1 MNPRSVRC
9 RLLATTLCLLL
20 SPHLARAQQA
30 EEDRSASEP
39 EPTAPVRFD
48 YGAAAKAALDEAAA
62 AASKIHDGAPS
73 AIAIAQVADVTWAVD
88 EARAEKLFTQA
99 FALASDEAAR
109 SGARGEAGR
118 YARVRVA
125 RLYAPH
131 DTDAVIKQING
142 GFDTPFR
149 NDGPESAAR
158 TRAELYAEIGLAIV
172 ESDPS
177 RATYLARLSLD
188 TGIVTIA
195 LCQLIG
201 ALPRGPA
208 LDILADAIRFA
219 GYGTRASLVTLRE
232 LDYGAR
238 IFGHGPA
245 GSAGGAFSTDIARLW
260 AMSAFQV
267 LDAAYAELVIARRTG
282 RPPVIPAAELRA
294 IADLQY
300 FLPVVFATYAPDLA
314 DRAEPLVDALA
325 SIAPGDVVLTT
336 EVMYLDAH
344 RLGVKAMLEIA
355 DKTPN
360 SLLADALYRSAAF
373 SIVSNEDDRRRD
385 QSARLV
391 VGKIRSDRLRTI
403 ASDEVVLELVRQA
416 AVQRRWSEAASVA
429 GKLSDQDLRLQTYG
443 ALAHAAA
450 NADDEIAATLA
461 NDSRREVRTSF
472 PTTRIVAALLSSSL
486 AAASLDD
493 GQAALADL
501 RGALSILD
509 RVNPSL
515 DEAFRPTPFDVDF
528 GASFGDERVSVTT
541 APFIAE
547 LPLWQTFAAVATV
560 DPVGLEGSAKS
571 VRTLPRRVDV
581 LVALAQVFLDLG
593 RSEKASR

>member
-1 MNPRSVRC
+1 MSSRSVRFQ
-9 RLLATTLCLLL
+9 LLATTLCLLFA
-20 SPHLARAQQA
+20 PHLAGAQQA
-30 EEDRSASEP
+30 LNDGTSTEP
-39 EPTAPVRFD
+39 EPTTVRFD
-48 YGAAAKAALDEAAA
+48 YGAAARAALDEAAA

-73 AIAIAQVADVTWAVD
+73 AIAMAQVADVTWSVD
-88 EARAEKLFTQA
+88 EARAEKLFKKA
-99 FALASDEAAR
+99 FDLATDEAAR
-109 SGARGEAGR
+109 GGARGDDGR

-125 RLYAPH
+125 RLYALH
-131 DTDAVIKQING
+131 DTDAVIKQIDG
-142 GFDTPFR
+142 GFDTPFQS
-149 NDGPESAAR
+149 DAPESAGR
-158 TRAELYAEIGLAIV
+158 TRAELYAEIGLAIA

-188 TGIVTIA
+188 TGFVTPA

-201 ALPRGPA
+201 ALPRDPA
-208 LDILADAIRFA
+208 LEILADAIRFA
-219 GYGTRASLVTLRE
+219 GYGPRASLVTLRE

-245 GSAGGAFSTDIARLW
+245 GSASGAFSADIARLW
-260 AMSAFQV
+260 AVSAFQV
-267 LDAAYAELVIARRTG
+267 LDAAYAELVIARRMG
-282 RPPVIPAAELRA
+282 RAPVIPAAELRA
-294 IADLQY
+294 IADLRY
-300 FLPVVFATYAPDLA
+300 FLPLVFSTYAPDLA
-314 DRAEPLVDALA
+314 NRAEPRVDALA
-325 SIAPGDVVLTT
+325 SIAPGDAVLTT
-336 EVMYLDAH
+336 EFMYLDAH

-403 ASDEVVLELVRQA
+403 ASDEVVLEMVRQA
-416 AVQRRWSEAASVA
+416 AEKRRWSEAASVA
-429 GKLSDQDLRLQTYG
+429 GKLSDKDLRLQTYG

-450 NADDEIAATLA
+450 NVADAIAASLA
-461 NDSRREVRTSF
+461 NDSRREVGTTF

-509 RVNPSL
+509 RVDPSL
-515 DEAFRPTPFDVDF
+515 DAARRPTPFDADF
-528 GASFGDERVSVTT
+528 GATFGDERVSATT
-541 APFIAE
+541 APFVAE

-581 LVALAQVFLDLG
+581 MVALAQVFLEM
-593 RSEKASR
+593 RRAEPTSR